1 MSSSSPTLPSDL
13 GARGSGSR
21 RAFALHFLE
30 MVLVMFVG
38 MGVFSGLAALAFD
51 VAGSS
56 VSDQSGAFRV
66 MLMGVNMTIPMV
78 AWMWFRGHRAV
89 LNAEMAAAMLVPSV
103 VAAALV
109 WSGALGTMAGLGV
122 QHAVMVPAMLGVML
136 WRYDEY
142 SHAHRAGSA

>member
-13 GARGSGSR
+13 GTRGSGSR

-38 MGVFSGLAALAFD
+38 MGVFSGLAALAFAA
-51 VAGSS
+51 AGSS

-78 AWMWFRGHRAV
+78 AWMAFRGHRAV
-89 LNAEMAAAMLVPSV
+89 LNVEMAAAMLVPTFL
-103 VAAALV
+103 AAAAV
-109 WSGALGTMAGLGV
+109 WADALDTMAGLGI

-136 WRYDEY
+136 WRYDDY
-142 SHAHRAGSA
+142 SHAHRASSA